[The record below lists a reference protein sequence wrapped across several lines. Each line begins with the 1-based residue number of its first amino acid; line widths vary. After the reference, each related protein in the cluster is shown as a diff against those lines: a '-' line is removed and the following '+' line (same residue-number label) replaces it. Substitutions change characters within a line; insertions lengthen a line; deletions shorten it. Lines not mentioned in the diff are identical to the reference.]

1 MKCIKNQTTGEI
13 RRVKDE
19 VAYELETKGW
29 GYIPKSEWKEQTRP
43 QVIVK
48 EAKPNVS
55 SEGKPRRTREKKNK
69 K

>member
-55 SEGKPRRTREKKNK
+55 SEDKPRRTREKKNK